1 MARLDIKSFEK
12 GIEKIDEQIRKLE
25 ERKTKLRDKI
35 HNTVECPTCH
45 WHWDA
50 LYLVNVTKTIKV
62 AKGVTDEKVEALW
75 ICPMC
80 KTQIHQVFKDLSDQ
94 WHGEESGEEVLL
106 EGSTDKVTKVKEI
119 REKFN

>member
-25 ERKTKLRDKI
+25 ERRTRLRDKI

-45 WHWDA
+45 WYWDA
-50 LYLVNVTKTIKV
+50 LYLVKVTKTIKV
-62 AKGVTDEKVEALW
+62 AKDTTDEKVEALW
-75 ICPMC
+75 TCPMC
-80 KTQIHQVFKDLSDQ
+80 KTQIHQVFRDLSDQ
-94 WHGEESGEEVLL
+94 WYGEESGEEVLL

-119 REKFN
+119 RERFN

>member
-12 GIEKIDEQIRKLE
+12 GIEKIDEQIRRLE
-25 ERKTKLRDKI
+25 ERKAKLRDRI

-45 WHWDA
+45 WYWDA

-62 AKGVTDEKVEALW
+62 AKDVTDEKVEALW
-75 ICPMC
+75 TCPMC
-80 KTQIHQVFKDLSDQ
+80 KTQIHQVFKDLSDH
-94 WHGEESGEEVLL
+94 WYGEENSEEVLL

>member
-25 ERKTKLRDKI
+25 ERRARLRDKI
-35 HNTVECPTCH
+35 HNTVECPNCH
-45 WHWDA
+45 WYWDA

-62 AKGVTDEKVEALW
+62 AKDVTDEKVEALW
-75 ICPMC
+75 TCPMC
-80 KTQIHQVFKDLSDQ
+80 KTQIHQVFKDLSDH
-94 WHGEESGEEVLL
+94 WYGEENSEEVLL

>member
-25 ERKTKLRDKI
+25 ERKIKLRDKI

-45 WHWDA
+45 WYWDA

-62 AKGVTDEKVEALW
+62 AKDVTDEKVEALW

-80 KTQIHQVFKDLSDQ
+80 KTQIHQVFKDLSDH
-94 WHGEESGEEVLL
+94 WYGEENSEEVLL

>member
-25 ERKTKLRDKI
+25 ERKAKLRDKI
-35 HNTVECPTCH
+35 HNTVECPNCH
-45 WHWDA
+45 WYWDA
-50 LYLVNVTKTIKV
+50 LYLVNVTRTIKV
-62 AKGVTDEKVEALW
+62 AKDVTDEKVEALW
-75 ICPMC
+75 TCPMC

-94 WHGEESGEEVLL
+94 WYGEESGEEVLL

>member
-1 MARLDIKSFEK
+1 MARIDIKSFEK

-35 HNTVECPTCH
+35 HNTVECPNCH

-50 LYLVNVTKTIKV
+50 FYLVNVTRTVKV
-62 AKGVTDEKVEALW
+62 TKDITDEKVEALW
-75 ICPMC
+75 TCPMC

-94 WHGEESGEEVLL
+94 WYGEENSEEVLL
-106 EGSTDKVTKVKEI
+106 EGSTDKVTKVKDI